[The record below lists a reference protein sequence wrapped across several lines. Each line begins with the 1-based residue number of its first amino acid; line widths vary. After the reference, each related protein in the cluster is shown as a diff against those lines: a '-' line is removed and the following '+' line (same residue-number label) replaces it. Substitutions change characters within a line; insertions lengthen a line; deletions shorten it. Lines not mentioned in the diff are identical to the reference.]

1 MKPFKVL
8 FVCTANICRTPIA
21 KYYLLDK
28 LRSNGLDGLIE
39 VLSAGTWAQEGH
51 PAAENSVVVCRENGI
66 DASGHVATNLTTGI
80 VNEADLILC
89 MSERH
94 KKDLLSVF
102 PHSAEKIYMLTE
114 YPDRALKSSRSIPD
128 PFGRKIA
135 FYRDVFA
142 QIRAEIDRFFPAL
155 IAEAQKNANVV

>member
-51 PAAENSVVVCRENGI
+51 PAAENSVLVCRENGI

-80 VNEADLILC
+80 VNEADIILC

-94 KKDLLSVF
+94 KKDLSSVF
-102 PHSAEKIYMLTE
+102 PHSVDKIFLLTE
-114 YPDRALKSSRSIPD
+114 YPHRSLNSSRSIPD
-128 PFGRKIA
+128 PFGRKLT
-135 FYRDVFA
+135 FYRDVFE

-155 IAEAQKNANVV
+155 IAEAKKNANVA